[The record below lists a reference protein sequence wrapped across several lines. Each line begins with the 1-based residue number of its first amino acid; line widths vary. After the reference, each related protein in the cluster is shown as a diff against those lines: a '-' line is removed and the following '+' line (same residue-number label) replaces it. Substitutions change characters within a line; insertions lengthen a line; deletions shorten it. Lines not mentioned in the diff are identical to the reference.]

1 MNRFIMIHHLRLPV
15 IVLLAGTLALLCQL
29 NVIEHFWHWF
39 IPLLLIFLGVMMLA
53 ERAAL
58 ATMDNDNGNGA
69 WPYGG
74 TPTTPAVRP
83 ETSIVPSSHSSTG
96 GQGNGGTQ

>member
-1 MNRFIMIHHLRLPV
+1 MNRFIMIHHLRMPA

-39 IPLLLIFLGVMMLA
+39 IPLLLILLGVLMLA
-53 ERAAL
+53 ERTAL
-58 ATMDNDNGNGA
+58 ATMGDDDRGT

-74 TPTTPAVRP
+74 SPTNPVSHP
-83 ETSIVPSSHSSTG
+83 ETSIVPSSHSGIG